1 MTLVLDT
8 GALIAVE
15 RRDRD
20 TVAVIEAA
28 RLDGRALVVP
38 AGVVAQIWR
47 DGSRQ
52 AIVARL
58 LGANEVT
65 VEALTDEGARAAGAV
80 CGSAGTTDV
89 IDASVVIAARRHN
102 ATVVSS
108 DRADLIRLDSS
119 LAIVDC

>member
-1 MTLVLDT
+1 MTLVLDA

-28 RLDGRALVVP
+28 RLDGRVVVVP

-58 LGANEVT
+58 LGATEVT
-65 VEALTDEGARAAGAV
+65 VEALTDEGLEQPELCAGRP
-80 CGSAGTTDV
+80 GTSDV
-89 IDASVVIAARRHN
+89 VDASIVIAARRHN
-102 ATVVSS
+102 ATVLSS
-108 DRADLIRLDSS
+108 DRADLIRLDPV
-119 LAIVDC
+119 LLIVDC

>member
-1 MTLVLDT
+1 MTLVLDA

-15 RRDRD
+15 RRDRG

-28 RLDGRALVVP
+28 RLDGRVVVVP

-47 DGSRQ
+47 DGSSQ

-58 LGANEVT
+58 LGATEVS
-65 VEALTDEGARAAGAV
+65 VEALTDEGARAAGVV
-80 CGSAGTTDV
+80 CGSAGTSDLV
-89 IDASVVIAARRHN
+89 DASVVIAARRHN

-108 DRADLIRLDSS
+108 DRADLIRLDPG
-119 LAIVDC
+119 LVIVDC

>member
-1 MTLVLDT
+1 MTLVLDA

-15 RRDRD
+15 RRHRD
-20 TVAVIEAA
+20 TVAVVEAA
-28 RLDGRALVVP
+28 RLDGRLLVVP

-52 AIVARL
+52 AILARL
-58 LGANEVT
+58 LGAVDVT
-65 VEALTDEGARAAGAV
+65 VEALTDEVARASGVV
-80 CGSAGTTDV
+80 CASAGTSDV
-89 IDASVVIAARRHN
+89 VDASVVIAARRHN

-108 DRADLIRLDSS
+108 DRADLVRHDPT

>member
-1 MTLVLDT
+1 LTLVLDT

-15 RRDRD
+15 RHHRD

-28 RLDGRALVVP
+28 RLDGRMLVVP

-58 LGANEVT
+58 LGAIDVT
-65 VEALTDEGARAAGAV
+65 VEALADEAARAAGVV
-80 CGSAGTTDV
+80 CGSAGTSDV
-89 IDASVVIAARRHN
+89 VNASVAIAARRHS
-102 ATVVSS
+102 ATVISS
-108 DRADLIRLDSS
+108 DRADLARLDPT
-119 LAIVDC
+119 LAIIDC

>member
-1 MTLVLDT
+1 LTLVLDA

-15 RRDRD
+15 RRDRG

-28 RLDGRALVVP
+28 RLDGRVVVVP

-47 DGSRQ
+47 DGSSQ

-58 LGANEVT
+58 LGATEVS
-65 VEALTDEGARAAGAV
+65 VEALTDEGARAAGVV
-80 CGSAGTTDV
+80 CGSAGTSDLV
-89 IDASVVIAARRHN
+89 DASVVIAARRHN

-108 DRADLIRLDSS
+108 DRADLIRLDPG
-119 LAIVDC
+119 LVIVDC